1 VSKKETEEIV
11 IALTE
16 LKKDTEYLR
25 ERIDKINGTLNDYP
39 TNKEKLKIVCKDME
53 EVKPIVSNLRIKI
66 YGIAATIGVVSG
78 GIMGTIGIFIGK
90 AIGS

>member
-1 VSKKETEEIV
+1 MSKKETEEIV

-25 ERIDKINGTLNDYP
+25 ERIDKINGSLNDCP
-39 TNKEKLKIVCKDME
+39 ANKEKLKIVCDDMR

-66 YGIAATIGVVSG
+66 YGIAAAIGVVSG